1 MSFVGE
7 PLIPGGYILL
17 SRKLIESEIW
27 RKPPLYLKV
36 WVYLLARAQHGDY
49 KGLKRGELRASIP
62 EIMEDCFWYVG
73 YRKVTPTKDQIF
85 QILDWMRKPQNIS
98 CESNDESNKQA
109 TMITTTRATQ
119 GMLIKI
125 DNYSLYQ
132 QSKNYESNDVT
143 NDENDTKATMTHDNI
158 NKNDKNYKND
168 KDILSDDSI
177 PKKEKKSNTK
187 FNYEP
192 EHMELA
198 ELLYDEILK
207 NNPNH
212 KKPDLESWA
221 NSFRLTMERDKRT
234 FENLKI
240 IIQWC
245 QSDSFWYTN
254 ILSADKL
261 RKQYDQL
268 SIKMEQQTKP
278 KPNQSTSRNMDGIA
292 AFLENEGE

>member
-62 EIMEDCFWYVG
+62 EIMEDCFWYIG

-278 KPNQSTSRNMDGIA
+278 KPNQPTGRNMDGIA
-292 AFLENEGE
+292 AFLQNEGE